1 MFENLT
7 NLISFQPL
15 RKAGTWGW
23 GVGVGV
29 GGGGEEG
36 GGMCDS
42 PDVIELTLGEI

>member
-15 RKAGTWGW
+15 RRAGTWCW
-23 GVGVGV
+23 GGV
-29 GGGGEEG
+29 EEG
-36 GGMCDS
+36 GGGGGICDS